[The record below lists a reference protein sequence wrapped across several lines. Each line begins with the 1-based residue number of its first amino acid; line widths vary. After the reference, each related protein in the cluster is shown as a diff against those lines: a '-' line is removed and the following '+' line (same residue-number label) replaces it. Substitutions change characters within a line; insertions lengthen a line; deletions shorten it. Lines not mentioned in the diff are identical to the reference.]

1 MNEAQTRFNKID
13 PKPFEKNQIKICFF
27 THLFVSLH
35 AKRAKLGCASAMQRH
50 TQTFRSEN
58 WSELHCNRLARA
70 LPARRTITMDKKII
84 ESIKKTLDANLPKQ
98 ATAMLYGSQARGD
111 ARLESDWDILIVLD
125 KDRLTPEDYDTITY
139 PLTKLGW
146 DMGAEINPIM
156 YTKKEWEAS
165 RITPFYHNVI
175 EDAIAL

>member
-1 MNEAQTRFNKID
+1 MN
-13 PKPFEKNQIKICFF
+13 
-27 THLFVSLH
+27 
-35 AKRAKLGCASAMQRH
+35 
-50 TQTFRSEN
+50 
-58 WSELHCNRLARA
+58 
-70 LPARRTITMDKKII
+70 KKII
-84 ESIKKTLDANLPKQ
+84 ENIKRTLGASLPKQ
-98 ATAMLYGSQARGD
+98 ATAMLYGSRARGD
-111 ARLESDWDILIVLD
+111 ARQESDWDILIILD

-146 DMGAEINPIM
+146 DLGAEINPIM